1 MTEQRGSHG
10 IELRHLRAF
19 IVVAEE
25 RSFTRA
31 AQRLLL
37 TQPSLSRAVVALEQA
52 LGTRLLSRDR
62 HSVALTAAGARF
74 LAHAHRVLAVFD
86 EAVDSARQTTSTLRI
101 GFTSGATAEIT
112 SPVVRAFEAEHTEV
126 KVELRRY
133 DDAGASLSEG
143 KCHLAFMVGGAGNPA
158 WATLLL
164 CEEPRIAALPAQ
176 HPLTNREVLTLDDLR
191 EHPVVVNV
199 LAGTT
204 HPDLW
209 RPGLRPRRFVR
220 VQNIEEW
227 LEAIATGRGLGLTP
241 AATGRV
247 YRHPQIAYRA
257 VSDAPPVPISLAWKT
272 VGGHPLIADFVA
284 VAARSA
290 QDHPPDELVAHGSC
304 DGAARLDHP
313 PWANLPGPS
322 TATAVAACCERLMVV
337 GR

>member
-1 MTEQRGSHG
+1 VLCITAMTEQRGSHG
-10 IELRHLRAF
+10 VELRLLRAF

-31 AQRLLL
+31 AQRLLV

-74 LAHAHRVLAVFD
+74 LVHAHRVLAVLD
-86 EAVDSARQTTSTLRI
+86 EAVDSARRAASVLRV

-112 SPVVRAFEAEHTEV
+112 SPVVRAFEAEHAEV
-126 KVELRRY
+126 TVDLRRY
-133 DDAGASLSEG
+133 DDAGASLAEG
-143 KCHLAFMVGGAGNPA
+143 KCHVAFMVGGARDPS

-176 HPLTNREVLTLDDLR
+176 HPLTSRDVLTLDDLR
-191 EHPVVVNV
+191 EQPVVVNV

-209 RPGLRPRRFVR
+209 RPGSRPRRFVR

-227 LEAIATGRGLGLTP
+227 LEAIATGRGFGLTP

-257 VSDAPPVPISLAWKT
+257 VSDAPPVPISLAWKN

-284 VAARSA
+284 VAARSM
-290 QDHPPDELVAHGSC
+290 QDHPQDELVTHGSS

-313 PWANLPGPS
+313 PEVDRPGARP
-322 TATAVAACCERLMVV
+322 A
-337 GR
+337 